1 MDPEVAA
8 EALSPTIGIERIE
21 ILLLIAAVV
30 SMLVRRL
37 NLPYTVGLTFAGIG
51 IALLSLDVDIPFTK
65 EVIFSAF
72 LPPLIFEAA
81 FAMNWRE
88 LKGNI
93 GVVTSLATV
102 GVVLSIALTTAGLFY
117 VVGWPLL
124 SALILGVLISATDP
138 VSVIATFKEAG
149 VTGRLRLLVEAES
162 LFNDGTVAVIFGLA
176 VAAVGASAALTAV
189 GVATTFLVTVFGG
202 LACGALVGYGA
213 VFLAGRTDDHLV
225 EITFTSVAAYGSF
238 LLAEHYHLS
247 GVLATLTAGVIVGNV
262 GSLGAITDRG
272 HEAVESFWEYVGF
285 VANSLI
291 FLLIGI
297 RLAKVNVGEVWLPA
311 LVTIIF
317 VTLGRAGRGLRRF
330 VIVDSHFAARVE
342 AAQTHPVL
350 GRLARRVGI
359 GIGVGFARSVA
370 APPRNCG
377 GFVCRGGVFG
387 YRAGID
393 GDAAVAL
400 SGRNSRA
407 RCDQCRGRRKR
418 VRLVFQRASGT
429 KLPRLSDHVFLS
441 LLRMRDASLNLMGCG
456 APITTPN
463 SHSTSRVVTSTQ
475 PVAAISPR
483 STNSTTPRSLGASAS
498 G

>member
-1 MDPEVAA
+1 MPPEAVA
-8 EALSPTIGIERIE
+8 ETLSPTIGIERIE

-51 IALLSLDVDIPFTK
+51 IAFLSLDVDIPFTK

-81 FAMNWRE
+81 FAMHWRE
-88 LKGNI
+88 LKQNI

-102 GVVLSIALTTAGLFY
+102 GVVLSIALTTAGLIY
-117 VVGWPLL
+117 VAGWPLL

-176 VAAVGASAALTAV
+176 VAAVGATEAITAG
-189 GVATTFLVTVFGG
+189 GVAITFLTTVFGG
-202 LACGALVGYGA
+202 LACGGLVGYGA
-213 VFLAGRTDDHLV
+213 ILLAGRTDDHLV

-297 RLAKVNVGEVWLPA
+297 RLAKIDVGAVWLPA
-311 LVTIIF
+311 LVTIVF
-317 VTLGRAGRGLRRF
+317 VTLGRAVAVYGVSSLWIRTSQRVSRPHKHILFWGGLRGALALALALGLPEKLPLRAEIVAVSF
-330 VIVDSHFAARVE
+330 VAVAFSVIVQGLTV
-342 AAQTHPVL
+342 TP
-350 GRLARRVGI
+350 
-359 GIGVGFARSVA
+359 
-370 APPRNCG
+370 
-377 GFVCRGGVFG
+377 
-387 YRAGID
+387 
-393 GDAAVAL
+393 
-400 SGRNSRA
+400 
-407 RCDQCRGRRKR
+407 
-418 VRLVFQRASGT
+418 
-429 KLPRLSDHVFLS
+429 
-441 LLRMRDASLNLMGCG
+441 LLRYLGEIRSPDATNIEG
-456 APITTPN
+456 AE
-463 SHSTSRVVTSTQ
+463 
-475 PVAAISPR
+475 
-483 STNSTTPRSLGASAS
+483 GA
-498 G
+498 